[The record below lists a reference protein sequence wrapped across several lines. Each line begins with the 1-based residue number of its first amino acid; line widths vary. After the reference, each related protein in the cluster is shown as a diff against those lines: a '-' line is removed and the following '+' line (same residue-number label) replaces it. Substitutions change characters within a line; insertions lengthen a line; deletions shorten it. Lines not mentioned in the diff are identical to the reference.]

1 MKILL
6 YDWNQKSTYI
16 NKQDIHD
23 MFRQMGIEFDS
34 FLFDFGKQNISELE
48 EFFCGYFHNFIRFLL
63 FYQLFPRTL

>member
-48 EFFCGYFHNFIRFLL
+48 EFFADISTTSYDFCFSIN
-63 FYQLFPRTL
+63 